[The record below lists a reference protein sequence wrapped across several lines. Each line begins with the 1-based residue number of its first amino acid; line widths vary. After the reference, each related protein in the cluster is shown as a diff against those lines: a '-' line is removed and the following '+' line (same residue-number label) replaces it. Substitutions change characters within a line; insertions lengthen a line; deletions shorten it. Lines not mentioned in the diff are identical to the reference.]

1 MCQALCQASSKRTLP
16 LKVHASGRRTRAGG
30 WQRALGTWCRE
41 GQTDFMG
48 LGVRGGEL
56 SQGLAEQ
63 GLEVEVTCA
72 LFLPRWW
79 LTSKKWCQEQTLPA
93 FPQGPS
99 SRPLAQFLPLQEPW
113 LLALCTSS
121 SGPASLLPLFLKIT
135 QSYPD
140 PWMLVTSFPCLDGK
154 TDAQM
159 GSLSVTCQ
167 NSVGRV
173 RTKFC
178 ALDTKVE
185 MNE

>member
-1 MCQALCQASSKRTLP
+1 MCPLSSP
-16 LKVHASGRRTRAGG
+16 LVADISEIVPGA
-30 WQRALGTWCRE
+30 
-41 GQTDFMG
+41 
-48 LGVRGGEL
+48 
-56 SQGLAEQ
+56 
-63 GLEVEVTCA
+63 
-72 LFLPRWW
+72 
-79 LTSKKWCQEQTLPA
+79 QTLPA
-93 FPQGPS
+93 FPQGPPP
-99 SRPLAQFLPLQEPW
+99 RPLVQFLPLQETW